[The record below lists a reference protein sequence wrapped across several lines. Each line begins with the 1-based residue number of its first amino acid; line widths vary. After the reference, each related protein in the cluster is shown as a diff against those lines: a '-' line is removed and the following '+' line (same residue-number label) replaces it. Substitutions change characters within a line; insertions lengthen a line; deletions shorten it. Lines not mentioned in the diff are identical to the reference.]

1 MGTCLTPATDQLTR
15 GLIDVGTRRQLA
27 RVEVIARNK
36 GQNIVI

>member
-27 RVEVIARNK
+27 RRGGNCEK
-36 GQNIVI
+36 